1 MDKLKRKA
9 LKLAYKMALPPMGIF
24 CIRNVESGRMLLDR
38 SANLT
43 GSLNRHRIDLQ
54 RGTHRNVALMTD
66 WRRVGAAGF
75 AFEVL
80 EQLPERTE
88 PDFNYDHELEC
99 RLDVW
104 RRKVP
109 LGSADSYR

>member
-1 MDKLKRKA
+1 MDKQQRKDM
-9 LKLAYKMALPPMGIF
+9 KLAYKLALPPMGIF
-24 CIRNVESGRMLLDR
+24 CIRNVQSGRMLLDR

-43 GSLNRHRIDLQ
+43 GTLNRHRIELE

-80 EQLPERTE
+80 EQLTERAE
-88 PDFNYDHELEC
+88 PDFNYAYELER
-99 RLDVW
+99 RLDAW
-104 RRKVP
+104 RSKVP
-109 LGSADSYR
+109 LGSAASYR

>member
-1 MDKLKRKA
+1 MDKLKRKEM
-9 LKLAYKMALPPMGIF
+9 KLAYKLALPPMGIF
-24 CIRNVESGRMLLDR
+24 CIRNLGTGRMLLDR

-43 GSLNRHRIDLQ
+43 GTLNRHRIELE
-54 RGTHRNVALMTD
+54 RGTHRNVALMSD
-66 WRRVGAAGF
+66 WRHIGATGF

-80 EQLPERTE
+80 EQLTESSE
-88 PDFNYDHELEC
+88 PDFNYGYELER

-109 LGSADSYR
+109 LGSAASYR